1 MLPANHIRKT
11 FLLSV
16 LFLWG
21 LSLSAQV
28 TKVRGVVTDAATGA
42 ALPFVN
48 VFFEGTTI
56 GISTDLEGRYYLET
70 TSKEAKI
77 LQASMIGYTSFSVEV
92 PYGQFSQVD
101 IALEPDSEHL
111 AASVIKPDNR
121 RLKRLLRKIDQSR
134 RRNDPYNYANWGVK
148 AYTKTEFD
156 ATNADWITRLPIL
169 KPTLEPITACKDT
182 SVETGVSFYPVLLS
196 ETISQLYHTSDP
208 DMDKEIIEANHI
220 SGVEADNFLTQYS
233 GNYLLNANLYKE
245 NVNLFNLQV
254 PSPLAAYGHPFY
266 DYYLI
271 DSLYLDGRKTYTLRF
286 HPKPVVTSP
295 TFDGQVDIDAEDYSI
310 RSARIRL
317 ADRANVNWIRHIDYD
332 MNYTRLESGQWFPTS
347 QSMFIDFSIAVSDS
361 SKVVSF
367 LGNRKQYFGEP
378 DFSAKIP
385 DRYLETDDPV
395 INEAKDEEEEID
407 WSEARMVPLTPRE
420 QQIYDAIDDIQSSRD
435 YGLLYG
441 IGRSLVLGYIEGR
454 NTPIGIGPW
463 AKTITYNPTEG
474 IHIGTGFRTTRYF
487 SHKLRLS
494 GSIGYGFKDKLLKG
508 GGSAEYTIRRDKTR
522 KVSAS
527 FLKDYVQLGQGT
539 GAFSDNNF
547 FNSMIKHRNDRQSL
561 IMVSSLEYEHEVS
574 GVLSTFT
581 KAEHRR
587 FYGNE
592 MVPFALRSGGSLAS
606 FDAAQIGFNARFAFE
621 ERIHRGF
628 FEKTHIFTKYPVLSF
643 EVTGGYSAYGTTIA
657 PFVRS
662 EASFTWT
669 TPGLPIGF
677 SVIHI
682 NAGKIIGNVPYPLL
696 KLHEGNQGIFM
707 DNTSF
712 SCMNYFEY
720 ASDQWLDFFIE
731 HNFDGII
738 LGKIPVIELFD
749 LREIVAIKGAFGS
762 ISSQNL
768 EGSRII
774 PIEGMHDLHGK
785 PYFEMSVGVSNIL
798 RLLRFDYVWKLTC
811 RNQEGPN
818 SRFMIGLD
826 FKF

>member
-28 TKVRGVVTDAATGA
+28 TKVRGVVTDASTGA

-56 GISTDLEGRYYLET
+56 GISTDMEGRYYLET
-70 TSKEAKI
+70 TSTEAKT
-77 LQASMIGYTSFSVEV
+77 LQASMIGYNSFSMNV
-92 PYGQFSQVD
+92 PYGQFSQID
-101 IALEPDSEHL
+101 IALSPDSEHL

-121 RLKRLLRKIDQSR
+121 RLKRLLRKIDESR
-134 RRNDPYNYANWGVK
+134 RRNDPYRYSNWGVK
-148 AYTKTEFD
+148 VYTKTEFD
-156 ATNADWITRLPIL
+156 ATNADWITKLPVL

-208 DMDKEIIEANHI
+208 DLDKEIIEANHI

-233 GNYLLNANLYKE
+233 GNYLLNANLYKD
-245 NVNLFNLQV
+245 NIALFNLQV
-254 PSPLAAYGHPFY
+254 PSPIAAYGHAFY

-271 DSLYLDGRKTYTLRF
+271 DSLYFDGRKTYTLRF
-286 HPKPVVTSP
+286 HPKPIVTSP
-295 TFDGQVDIDAEDYSI
+295 TFDGQVEIDAEDYSI

-332 MNYTRLESGQWFPTS
+332 MNYTRLESGQWFPTR

-361 SKVVSF
+361 SKIVSF
-367 LGNRKQYFGEP
+367 LGNRKQYFDKP
-378 DFSAKIP
+378 DFRAKIP
-385 DRYLETDDPV
+385 DRYLESDDPV
-395 INEAKDEEEEID
+395 INEAKDYEDDTE
-407 WSEARMVPLTPRE
+407 WSEARMDPLTPRE
-420 QQIYDAIDDIQSSRD
+420 QQIYDAIDDIQSSRN

-441 IGRSLVLGYIEGR
+441 IGRSLVVGYIEGR
-454 NTPIGIGPW
+454 KTPIGIGPW

-508 GGSAEYTIRRDKTR
+508 GGSVEYTIRRDKTR

-527 FLKDYVQLGQGT
+527 FLKDYVQLGQGN
-539 GAFSDNNF
+539 GAFSENNF

-561 IMVSSLEYEHEVS
+561 IMVSKLEYEHEVAGS
-574 GVLSTFT
+574 LSTIT

-592 MVPFALRSGGSLAS
+592 MVPFALRSGGNLAS
-606 FDAAQIGFNARFAFE
+606 FDAAQIGFNARFAFD

-643 EVTGGYSAYGTTIA
+643 EMTGGYAAYGATIS
-657 PFVRS
+657 PYLRS

-682 NAGKIIGNVPYPLL
+682 NAGKIFGNVPYPLL

-720 ASDQWLDFFIE
+720 ASDQWVDFFIE

-738 LGKIPVIELFD
+738 LGKIPIIELFD

-768 EGSRII
+768 DGSNII
-774 PIEGMHDLHGK
+774 PIASMHDLNGK